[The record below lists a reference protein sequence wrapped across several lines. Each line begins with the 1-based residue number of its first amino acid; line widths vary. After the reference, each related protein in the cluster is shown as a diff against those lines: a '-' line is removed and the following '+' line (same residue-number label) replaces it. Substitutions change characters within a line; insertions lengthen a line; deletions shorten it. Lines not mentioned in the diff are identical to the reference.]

1 MQVLS
6 TYNPPA
12 LPALYVERHTSIDPA
27 VLRAVHSNRFE
38 LFKRMVQAS
47 KTRAAQL
54 LVMHRGQLI
63 YSKSDRL

>member
-1 MQVLS
+1 M
-6 TYNPPA
+6 
-12 LPALYVERHTSIDPA
+12 PA

-47 KTRAAQL
+47 KTRDALL

-63 YSKSDRL
+63 YSKGDRL